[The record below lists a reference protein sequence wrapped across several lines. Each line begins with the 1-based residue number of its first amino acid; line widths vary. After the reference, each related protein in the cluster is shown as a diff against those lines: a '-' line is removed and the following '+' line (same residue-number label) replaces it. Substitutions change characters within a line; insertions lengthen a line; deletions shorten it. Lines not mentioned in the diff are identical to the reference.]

1 MIGIAGLSLTI
12 KLNKKWSLKGELD
25 DHEIILRS
33 QVAFE
38 VEVKYL
44 SERRSDHYM
53 EMASI
58 EQVQI
63 ACHRKQGLKF
73 LHGCV

>member
-12 KLNKKWSLKGELD
+12 KLNQKWSLKGELD
-25 DHEIILRS
+25 DHEIILKS

-44 SERRSDHYM
+44 SE
-53 EMASI
+53 
-58 EQVQI
+58 
-63 ACHRKQGLKF
+63 
-73 LHGCV
+73 

>member
-12 KLNKKWSLKGELD
+12 KLNQKWSLKGEVD
-25 DHEIILRS
+25 DQEIILKS

-44 SERRSDHYM
+44 SE
-53 EMASI
+53 
-58 EQVQI
+58 
-63 ACHRKQGLKF
+63 
-73 LHGCV
+73 